1 MIGNLKAL
9 LTIAEPASR
18 DEVQREIGSIVEK
31 TASLGIRSIGLRG
44 GRIDDLLAT
53 GLSNTRARRADM
65 NSAGAVF

>member
-18 DEVQREIGSIVEK
+18 DEVQREIGSSVEK

-53 GLSNTRARRADM
+53 G
-65 NSAGAVF
+65 